1 MVSERWPTRVNLTR
15 TGCPVLLIHGDKDEV
30 IPFRHSAKLRK
41 DAAKRSTAHAA
52 RNFGDRNDTK
62 QGDGH
67 FRHGTKGGAAGVV
80 QLHVQKGASHNV
92 FDFYGDVADPIAS
105 FLERHERAPFA
116 KGGAS
121 LDEMGLDL
129 QNLDTRLAEVGP
141 GEAEEYPFANG

>member
-1 MVSERWPTRVNLTR
+1 M
-15 TGCPVLLIHGDKDEV
+15 
-30 IPFRHSAKLRK
+30 
-41 DAAKRSTAHAA
+41 
-52 RNFGDRNDTK
+52 
-62 QGDGH
+62 
-67 FRHGTKGGAAGVV
+67 V